1 LFFNLFGKKPDLREQ
16 LFAAVARGDAGT
28 FAELCRKNHQ
38 AILQAFP
45 DWRRAPDSVR
55 QDREQIQ
62 RYGNGLVA
70 IARFFAERLN
80 DTSLLELLQGTDEEN
95 PLRQWQVRLQRAQL
109 KMDHG
114 DFTAAREDLLQLYED
129 TKGLSGPGADQLMP
143 YTLGSLAACHFHLA
157 QLDQAEQATLK
168 AVELCRQRDDREG
181 MARYYCELYELE
193 RYRDRRD
200 KAREYAL
207 LVASLTG
214 SETWRRAADQV
225 QSEPLLRIL
234 ATVNDQEVELSD
246 LKYQSDARVQFG
258 FRRNKASLGESRR
271 LNERGKSLAG
281 QARFEEALESFLQA
295 QKADPHEPDCRF
307 MAGLTLVYLK
317 RYREALDHYAEVER
331 LAPGWFHSRNDA
343 WLATEL
349 AEGRLSHQVWET
361 LMDLEHMPP
370 DQALREA
377 DKALA
382 EAPLLPPLLYRKGV
396 TLEALGRPED
406 AVRALRAALEHNREP
421 NLQTRVLLRL
431 SQLVEGNE
439 QTDLL
444 RRAEAL
450 KGDLIASAM
459 AGFLLSRTA

>member
-1 LFFNLFGKKPDLREQ
+1 MFFNLFGKKPDLREQ
-16 LFAAVARGDAGT
+16 LFAAVAKSDADT
-28 FAELCRKNHQ
+28 FAELCRKNRE
-38 AILQAFP
+38 AILQSFP

-62 RYGNGLVA
+62 RYGNALVA
-70 IARFFAERLN
+70 IARFFAERLG
-80 DTSLLELLQGTDEEN
+80 DSSLLELLQGTDQDN

-114 DFTAAREDLLQLYED
+114 DFGLARDDLLQLYED

-143 YTLGSLAACHFHLA
+143 YTLGSLAACNFHLA
-157 QLDQAEQATLK
+157 RLDEAEAATLK
-168 AVELCRQRDDREG
+168 AVELCRERGDHEG

-193 RYRDRRD
+193 RYRERRE

-214 SETWRRAADQV
+214 SDAWRKAADLV

-234 ATVNDQEVELSD
+234 ATVNDQEVELAD
-246 LKYQSDARVQFG
+246 LKYQSDAKVSFG

-271 LNERGKSLAG
+271 LNEQGKSLAG
-281 QARFEEALESFLQA
+281 QGRFEEALESFLQA
-295 QKADPHEPDCRF
+295 QKADPYEPDCRF

-317 RYREALDHYAEVER
+317 RYREALEHYAETER
-331 LAPGWFHSRNDA
+331 LAPGWFHARNDA

-349 AEGRLSHQVWET
+349 AEGRLTHEVWET
-361 LMDLEHMPP
+361 LMDLEHLPP
-370 DQALREA
+370 EQALRAA

-396 TLEALGRPED
+396 TLEALGRPAD

-439 QTDLL
+439 RTDML

-450 KGDLIASAM
+450 KGDLVASAM
-459 AGFLLSRTA
+459 AGFLLSRPG